1 MRAANEPVHVAC
13 GIPDFVVGRIS
24 LPIGHIENKA
34 IGSGLDRVK
43 SDSRLKRYRAGL
55 QNLIHADYKE
65 FRWYAYGELREMA
78 RIGRIDS
85 PGGAKRR
92 GQSGLTHAPLVRQ
105 QGDDVMGALGVKST
119 GLDLI
124 FCSIATPKPERIAA
138 SDKGGHVNFPALAR
152 IRPGTATRGLHGSR
166 ARTPVRGPFLREP
179 CV

>member
-1 MRAANEPVHVAC
+1 MRAANEPVHIAC

-34 IGSGLDRVK
+34 IGSGMDRVK

-85 PGGAKRR
+85 PGGAERR
-92 GQSGLTHAPLVRQ
+92 GQSGLLPHVPLVRQ
-105 QGDDVMGALGVKST
+105 QGDDVMGHSAST
-119 GLDLI
+119 QQGLTL
-124 FCSIATPKPERIAA
+124 FSVPLRLQSP
-138 SDKGGHVNFPALAR
+138 
-152 IRPGTATRGLHGSR
+152 
-166 ARTPVRGPFLREP
+166 RGPQLP
-179 CV
+179 LTLGYVNYA